1 MRRQGSA
8 PRADNLLAMTAAPGA
23 ALGGDLRGYF
33 EPRLGGGLGAVRVH
47 AGVPAVAAAGA
58 KAVTIG
64 RHIGFAPGRFAP
76 ETASGR
82 ALIGHELAHALQ
94 QARGGGGSRA
104 AAEAEAER
112 GGRVRMGQPIG
123 AAFALE
129 DYQNRHVADE
139 TIAQLSVTAL
149 QTDID
154 EISAFLDRQLAG
166 TEETDHLIQ
175 TRARLQARMA
185 ALLRTAMTDP
195 PRPRRP
201 ARGRRAAPAA
211 PVDPLAA
218 GPINIPRILAERRSM
233 PTDDPAAVQEEV
245 NRIVAWLQHPNV
257 SADERQILRAE
268 LNTLAPQFE
277 QARAQGAAE
286 RHSAR
291 VQAQFVNPQEPSQ
304 GLRHNIGVIE
314 AIYNDPAEP
323 LAAFIQT
330 ADGER
335 LRISRVQ
342 AESLRATARRQMQ
355 QALARTQSDA
365 EMAQENYSSMVAL
378 NREYRVISAI
388 SGWLGGVE
396 DPRAAMA
403 VSNGRLQQARREA
416 SAALAEGRLFAA
428 IDPLITASNEAG
440 RMRIAAQA
448 FRDGHISGGE
458 SALAGLTFVRDA
470 AFAIDGALL
479 AVVAA
484 PFVAGAVGVG
494 GLGLTGAGATV
505 LTVGGTGLVV
515 GGTTATV
522 GATTAYGGERLAGN
536 SHQQALDSA
545 WTEGRR
551 RGAEGLAAGAGGA
564 TTRLVTAALP
574 ATESLALQL
583 GGRFLAQGSGAF
595 VGTTSSS
602 LVMGNDLNTALW
614 QGGRSALL
622 SAPGVLAGAPFANGS
637 FGQALAG
644 AGTNAGVGYVD
655 ARSQGATH
663 DEAMR
668 GVALNLTTAF
678 ATSRAPGMQQLDA
691 RMQARGQAF
700 GAPLGSQMR
709 AGRLALQLNFGA
721 MTPPVVGG
729 NRAPI
734 AIVGR
739 PVPAADGDGQTMAG
753 TTPPRP
759 APARAAGLA
768 RTPIPG
774 EAAHDAWV
782 ADTVANG
789 MGRRP
794 PPLPRA
800 GAPPL
805 AVGDFRN
812 GLRTMGEAVRAYDEF
827 RARAPGREVGI
838 YRNSATGEYAVVAGG
853 PGSVGV
859 PGALGNAIVW
869 ENIVHNHPN
878 PDNVLTYRNPAPQDL
893 STNAYAV
900 ARRRGPV
907 TTFIDHDAPGG
918 GRQFTAVTQNIDDSV
933 TIQYQRPDGQMATRR
948 FASWNEFRADWSART
963 TYAEPGSSTYRDL
976 MNSVPGALAQARA
989 DAAAA
994 SGQMQTSTGVAPP
1007 PPRVVVAPAGDAAAA
1022 LPIAT
1027 ATAPRQLGP
1036 GPRPPLQLGPGPAGP
1051 EVFASLGRELG
1062 MTPGSPGTGTVWA
1075 VTPGGTALATPP
1087 RGMPIY
1093 APDGVLP
1100 PASYFAGQPRT
1111 STLSGPLQPG
1121 FTPFDVLPG
1130 AGATSR
1136 TLNQVRGTRGSN
1148 GRGAAAEQFVA
1159 ESSPGSSREVT
1170 LALPGGQSRRSDV
1183 LSPTTPGIVNQEVKN
1198 YMRYRGAASGAL
1210 EVELTPFMQT
1220 EINRDAM
1227 IMYYHRQQAVWVFT
1241 DAPPAPA
1248 LRTALTAA
1256 GIPFVVSTDR
1266 LPVSP

>member
-1 MRRQGSA
+1 MASAAPPKAMRRQGSA
-8 PRADNLLAMTAAPGA
+8 LRADNLLAMTAAPGA
-23 ALGGDLRGYF
+23 ALGGGLRGYF
-33 EPRLGGGLGAVRVH
+33 ESRLGGGLGAVRVH

-94 QARGGGGSRA
+94 QARGSGGSRV
-104 AAEAEAER
+104 AAEAEAES

-129 DYQNRHVADE
+129 DYQNQHVADE
-139 TIAQLSVTAL
+139 TIAQLSVAAL

-166 TEETDHLIQ
+166 TEETDRLIR

-201 ARGRRAAPAA
+201 ARGRRAPPAP

-218 GPINIPRILAERRSM
+218 GPINPPRILAERRSM
-233 PTDDPAAVQEEV
+233 PTDDLAAVQDEV

-257 SADERQILRAE
+257 SSDERQILRAE

-304 GLRHNIGVIE
+304 GLRHNISVIE

-378 NREYRVISAI
+378 NREYRLISAI

-396 DPRAAMA
+396 DPRAAM
-403 VSNGRLQQARREA
+403 
-416 SAALAEGRLFAA
+416 AEGRLFAA

-458 SALAGLTFVRDA
+458 RALTGLTFVRDA

-536 SHQQALDSA
+536 SHEQALDSA

-602 LVMGNDLNTALW
+602 LIMGNDLNTALL

-637 FGQALAG
+637 FSQALAG
-644 AGTNAGVGYVD
+644 AGANAGVGYFD

-678 ATSRAPGMQQLDA
+678 TTSRAPGMQGLDA

-700 GAPLGSQMR
+700 GAPLGSQLR

-729 NRAPI
+729 NREPI

-739 PVPAADGDGQTMAG
+739 AVPAADGDGQTMAG

-759 APARAAGLA
+759 VPAARLA
-768 RTPIPG
+768 RMPIPG

-859 PGALGNAIVW
+859 PGALGSPIVW

-948 FASWNEFRADWSART
+948 FASWNEFRADWGART

-989 DAAAA
+989 DVDAA

-1007 PPRVVVAPAGDAAAA
+1007 PRVLVAHEGDAAAA
-1022 LPIAT
+1022 SPIPT
-1027 ATAPRQLGP
+1027 AMAPRQLGP
-1036 GPRPPLQLGPGPAGP
+1036 GRRPPLQLGPGPAGP

-1062 MTPGSPGTGTVWA
+1062 MTPGSPGTGTVWG
-1075 VTPGGTALATPP
+1075 VTPGGAAFPTPP

-1100 PASYFAGQPRT
+1100 PASNFAGQPRT
-1111 STLSGPLQPG
+1111 STLSGPLRPG

-1130 AGATSR
+1130 VGATSR

-1159 ESSPGSSREVT
+1159 ESSPGSTREVT

-1198 YMRYRGAASGAL
+1198 YMRFRGAASGAL
-1210 EVELTPFMQT
+1210 EVELTPFVQT

-1227 IMYYHRQQAVWVFT
+1227 IMYYHRQQPVWVFT